1 MAITASTSSFNAF
14 RALHETGLLRLP
26 NAWDAGSARLI
37 ESLGAK
43 AIATTSAGL
52 AWAAGYRDGNQLP
65 QDLVL
70 SISESIAR
78 VVRVPLSIDLEGG
91 YSSDPAQVADLVVR
105 LAERGIV
112 GINLEDGSDAADLL
126 ARKIGATKEAL
137 AKAGLALFINA
148 RTDVYLAG
156 LAEESRR
163 VDEVLRRSSLYAS
176 AGADGLFVPAIVSLQ
191 EIAEVARGATLPLNV
206 LSWKGLATPVELE
219 AAGVRRLS
227 AGSGISARV
236 WAQAA
241 LKVQRFLDEGELV
254 GDAMP
259 YPDLQRL
266 FSQ

>member
-1 MAITASTSSFNAF
+1 MTITTNTSRSNAF
-14 RALHETGLLRLP
+14 RALHQAGLLRLP
-26 NAWDAGSARLI
+26 NAWDAGSARLV

-65 QDLVL
+65 TSLVL
-70 SISESIAR
+70 SISEGIAR
-78 VVRVPLSIDLEGG
+78 VVSVPLSIDLEAG

-112 GINLEDGSDAADLL
+112 GINLEDGSGAAEVL
-126 ARKIGATKEAL
+126 ARKIAAIKDAL
-137 AKAGLALFINA
+137 AKAGLDLFVNA

-156 LAEESRR
+156 LVEAPRR
-163 VDEVLRRSSLYAS
+163 VDEVLSRSSLYAS
-176 AGADGLFVPAIVSLQ
+176 AGADGLFVPAILSLP
-191 EIAEVARGATLPLNV
+191 EIAEVARRATLPLNV

-236 WAQAA
+236 WAEAA
-241 LKVQRFLDEGELV
+241 LKVRRFLDEGELV

-259 YPDLQRL
+259 YPDLQSL
-266 FSQ
+266 FGP